1 MDVCDERSVYRAA
14 EFVGEALV
22 EGKSGEGWLEGG
34 EEEGEE
40 KGRQPQHQQQQQQQ
54 QQRKTGGGRGG
65 GEGQGEAIAALLGG
79 GTSSSR
85 KNGNGSLPL
94 RLLRSRGGGSGSG
107 SGSGGIRGVSEP
119 PQPVRRRR
127 QRAPSHAALL
137 AGLVNCA
144 GVAVPGPLL
153 HQPLSEI
160 RRQMEVNFFG
170 ACCVTQAF
178 APLLGAGRGERTE
191 EKREAGVDTG
201 CEDASSSPPS
211 SSSSAFSSSS
221 PPFSRF
227 SASSFPVSN
236 PGTIVQIS
244 STAGK
249 LSAPFIGAYA
259 ASKHA
264 LEAASDALR
273 RELVPYGCD
282 LLVLEPGA
290 VATPIWDK
298 AEGHDVS
305 AYDGTPY
312 KGPLKVFGEIV
323 RAEGRVSF
331 FDVFFL
337 LLQTKKLKKTQ
348 KTHSL
353 SSNSSPSKK
362 LKNTGTGGPHPSAD
376 RRHRRRPPRPDA
388 EEEAEEF
395 ALPLLAPLAALLAAL
410 RAPSDPDDVHL
421 PQGQELDPPAPAP
434 RQAQRPRGRGGAGD
448 AAGAFL
454 QERERGRPC
463 LGGAR
468 GGREGE
474 GERLC
479 CCCRCRRR
487 CRCRCRCQRELL
499 LGAAAAAAA
508 ALLRSMR
515 RRRGG
520 LRRRNDQLCL
530 ARRRG
535 SLKKLK
541 DRVSTLQGF

>member
-40 KGRQPQHQQQQQQQ
+40 KGRQPQHQQQQHQ

-85 KNGNGSLPL
+85 KNGSGSLPL

-107 SGSGGIRGVSEP
+107 SGSGGIRGGSET

-127 QRAPSHAALL
+127 QRAPSHVALL

-227 SASSFPVSN
+227 AASSFPVSN

-290 VATPIWDK
+290 VATPVWDK

-337 LLQTKKLKKTQ
+337 LLQTKKFKKTQ
-348 KTHSL
+348 KNSL
-353 SSNSSPSKK
+353 SLFEFLHLEKIKKRFPEQAGHTPQRIAGIVADLLDRTQKKKQKRSLFLSSLPSP
-362 LKNTGTGGPHPSAD
+362 LSLLLSAPPPTRTTCVYRRVKNWTLPRLLPDRLSDLAVAAVLGMLPGPFFRNAN
-376 RRHRRRPPRPDA
+376 A
-388 EEEAEEF
+388 
-395 ALPLLAPLAALLAAL
+395 
-410 RAPSDPDDVHL
+410 
-421 PQGQELDPPAPAP
+421 GAPASAAP
-434 RQAQRPRGRGGAGD
+434 
-448 AAGAFL
+448 AAGEKEKAS
-454 QERERGRPC
+454 
-463 LGGAR
+463 AS
-468 GGREGE
+468 
-474 GERLC
+474 
-479 CCCRCRRR
+479 
-487 CRCRCRCQRELL
+487 
-499 LGAAAAAAA
+499 AAAAAADA
-508 ALLRSMR
+508 AADAAAAAKESSSSEQ
-515 RRRGG
+515 
-520 LRRRNDQLCL
+520 QLQQQQL
-530 ARRRG
+530 FSARCAVAAAAFVAAMI
-535 SLKKLK
+535 SFAW
-541 DRVSTLQGF
+541 RVAAAP

>member
-54 QQRKTGGGRGG
+54 QRKTGGGRGG

-85 KNGNGSLPL
+85 KNGSGSLPL

-107 SGSGGIRGVSEP
+107 SGSGGIRGGSEP

-227 SASSFPVSN
+227 AASSFPVSN

-362 LKNTGTGGPHPSAD
+362 LKNVFRNRRATPLSGSPASSPTSSTGRRRRSRRGRSSSPRSPRRSPCCSPRPLRPGRRASTAGSRTGPSRACSPTGSATSRS
-376 RRHRRRPPRPDA
+376 RRCWGCCRGLSSGTRTRAPLPRRRPR
-388 EEEAEEF
+388 
-395 ALPLLAPLAALLAAL
+395 
-410 RAPSDPDDVHL
+410 RA
-421 PQGQELDPPAPAP
+421 
-434 RQAQRPRGRGGAGD
+434 
-448 AAGAFL
+448 
-454 QERERGRPC
+454 
-463 LGGAR
+463 
-468 GGREGE
+468 
-474 GERLC
+474 
-479 CCCRCRRR
+479 
-487 CRCRCRCQRELL
+487 
-499 LGAAAAAAA
+499 
-508 ALLRSMR
+508 R
-515 RRRGG
+515 RRRRAP
-520 LRRRNDQLCL
+520 LLLLPLPTPLPMPMPLPKRAPPRSSSCSSSSSSPLDAPSPRRPSSPQ
-530 ARRRG
+530 
-535 SLKKLK
+535 
-541 DRVSTLQGF
+541 